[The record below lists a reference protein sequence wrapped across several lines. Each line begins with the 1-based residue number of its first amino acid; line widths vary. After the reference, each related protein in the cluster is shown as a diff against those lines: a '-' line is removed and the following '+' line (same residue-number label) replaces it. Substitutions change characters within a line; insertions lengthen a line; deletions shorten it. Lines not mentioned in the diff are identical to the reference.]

1 MMAILFWKHD
11 LQIKDQ
17 KAILRKFKNMQLMYF
32 SEIIKKKEDI
42 LKKSLSKKRSGI
54 IFFVNTHTFR
64 LIEIRK

>member
-32 SEIIKKKEDI
+32 SEIKKKGGHIE
-42 LKKSLSKKRSGI
+42 KKLVKEEVRNNL
-54 IFFVNTHTFR
+54 FC
-64 LIEIRK
+64 